1 MHMDVITGTPA
12 YYSEVANLMVDLIRK
27 QRAVIYTDF
36 VRDVAPIAVAL
47 REKGLSSWSY
57 HGKNMSSHDKLKAV
71 DNWCPAN
78 SDIQVC
84 TCSLMHLCVRHVD

>member
-1 MHMDVITGTPA
+1 MHVYVTSGTPA
-12 YYSEVANLMVDLIRK
+12 YYSEVANLMVDLIQK

-36 VRDVAPIAVAL
+36 VRDVAPIAIVL
-47 REKGLSSWSY
+47 RERGLSSWSY

-84 TCSLMHLCVRHVD
+84 GLMHLCVRHLH